1 MIGSNRKFRLPM
13 ALFGAALAF
22 STLAAGPAAAWPAAA
37 EGGLVVRDFV
47 LTNAVVDRE
56 PTNDTNEFTTRDEK
70 VFAFARLNNTGSPT
84 AVNGVWQHEG
94 TQHASVWLNVGES
107 PAWRTWSSANLKPGN
122 WSVTLIDAGGSVLV
136 QRSFTVG
143 ATADAIAGIEDF
155 MIEEPTSTSAVDT
168 MAGYEHFI
176 VEEPTSTSAVTTDDQ
191 DGWVF

>member
-56 PTNDTNEFTTRDEK
+56 PTYDTNEFTTQDK
-70 VFAFARLNNTGSPT
+70 KAFAFARINNTGAPT
-84 AVNGVWQHEG
+84 AVNVVWRHEG
-94 TQHASVWLNVGES
+94 KQHGSVWLNVGDS
-107 PAWRTWSSANLKPGN
+107 TGWRTWSSANLKPGN

-136 QRSFTVG
+136 ERSFIVG
-143 ATADAIAGIEDF
+143 QT
-155 MIEEPTSTSAVDT
+155 VDT
-168 MAGYEHFI
+168 MAGYEDFI
-176 VEEPTSTSAVTTDDQ
+176 VDEPTWTSIAATDDQ
-191 DGWVF
+191 DGSPF